1 MNLQYLSLRP
11 NDGHLI
17 PAADEVG
24 HITCLQLFLSNRQDC
39 INVGLLLQRMP
50 SVTSLSITLSTPY
63 LGNFGGDKS
72 AAGREVI
79 SALFGPD
86 YATQPHAKLKR
97 LRITSISFQSAG
109 TILPTVVPL
118 DQLEHLH
125 LSQCQDTEPLYE
137 SLSQLNLSMKS
148 FCDMSNNSLGR
159 EAMRAFLKLL
169 SPVQKLRASD
179 ELYMH
184 GGDRFDWSTLV
195 SHAPELRFLE
205 VADCRSDPDEPFMD
219 EKTTLPAFRTFC
231 SHASRLQQLSMI
243 GPSIEPETWDCTL
256 GLNAFLVSL
265 NCGRLAKIW
274 SC

>member
-1 MNLQYLSLRP
+1 M
-11 NDGHLI
+11 
-17 PAADEVG
+17 
-24 HITCLQLFLSNRQDC
+24 T
-39 INVGLLLQRMP
+39 

-63 LGNFGGDKS
+63 LGNDRGDRC

-79 SALFGPD
+79 SALFGLD

-109 TILPTVVPL
+109 EILPTVVSL

-205 VADCRSDPDEPFMD
+205 VADRRSAPDEPSWTRKERCQHSGLSVTMR
-219 EKTTLPAFRTFC
+219 LIC
-231 SHASRLQQLSMI
+231 SSSQCLVLQS
-243 GPSIEPETWDCTL
+243 S
-256 GLNAFLVSL
+256 
-265 NCGRLAKIW
+265 
-274 SC
+274 